1 MKLDTLLLS
10 LITAQLRSIA
20 STLEEM
26 GTLMTSNQQ
35 KLNQISADLRE
46 ATDNVR
52 AEFQALKDA
61 AAQGTAPEQLDFSDL
76 EQALNQLQQATSA
89 VETNEPRPDQS
100 LPQ

>member
-61 AAQGTAPEQLDFSDL
+61 VSQGTAPEQLDFSDL